1 MVSFI
6 RPLARRVCRS
16 PIVTVYVIVSTIVL
30 ASVPARAAERTIA
43 VARSDCELAVRYV
56 PPPGVAY
63 QPGVDVHG
71 NPVVPADLA
80 GGRRLQLPE
89 TIPVVITDDLRKRFG
104 LPDDSPLFDSNSFV
118 GIVALRL
125 SDGRLTFN
133 GVPLGDREADALA
146 AMCRDATKSP

>member
-1 MVSFI
+1 M
-6 RPLARRVCRS
+6 RQS
-16 PIVTVYVIVSTIVL
+16 PRVTVWTAVIIGIFAVAPSH
-30 ASVPARAAERTIA
+30 AAERTIA
-43 VARSDCELAVRYV
+43 IARSDCDLAVRYV

-71 NPVVPADLA
+71 HPVAPADLD
-80 GGRRLQLPE
+80 GHRLQLPE

-146 AMCRDATKSP
+146 AMCRNATKSP